1 MHFCCSELILVTLIK
16 QTNTT
21 FVNLRGA
28 FICFILCH
36 TILSSK
42 VFSRFKN
49 IILVEKRWD
58 CYQLTGLFSSFFKSL
73 VKISRP
79 LSHFGIFIANKEE
92 GFSQLFLKILPKKKI
107 WAIKRSDVLPQGT
120 VMLCLYCYV
129 FLMSSYFFISHV
141 WEVNNCT
148 AWVKPLFWNRSETI
162 WNFIKTL
169 RVKTAETQETHD
181 VVLTL

>member
-1 MHFCCSELILVTLIK
+1 MHFCCSELILVILIK

-49 IILVEKRWD
+49 IILVEQRWD

-73 VKISRP
+73 MKISRP
-79 LSHFGIFIANKEE
+79 LNHFVIFITNKEE
-92 GFSQLFLKILPKKKI
+92 GISHQRKKFQQSKGLMCLDKALCYAMPILSCFS
-107 WAIKRSDVLPQGT
+107 
-120 VMLCLYCYV
+120 V
-129 FLMSSYFFISHV
+129 FLQSHKMFLLAMFGKLIIVLLESSLCF
-141 WEVNNCT
+141 ET
-148 AWVKPLFWNRSETI
+148 AVKQFETS
-162 WNFIKTL
+162 
-169 RVKTAETQETHD
+169 
-181 VVLTL
+181 

>member
-1 MHFCCSELILVTLIK
+1 MHFCCSELIVVTLIK

-49 IILVEKRWD
+49 IILVEKCWD

-73 VKISRP
+73 VKISQP
-79 LSHFGIFIANKEE
+79 LSHFGIFIANKKE
-92 GFSQLFLKILPKKKI
+92 GISHQR
-107 WAIKRSDVLPQGT
+107 IKFQQSKDLMCSHKAHAMP
-120 VMLCLYCYV
+120 LYYYV
-129 FLMSSYFFISHV
+129 FLMFSYSLKMFLLAMFGKLIIVLLESSLYF
-141 WEVNNCT
+141 ET
-148 AWVKPLFWNRSETI
+148 AVKQFETS
-162 WNFIKTL
+162 
-169 RVKTAETQETHD
+169 
-181 VVLTL
+181 